1 MRRHFAAASGND
13 ATMNKSIFTI
23 IAVVMLAASANAQKV
38 VDLRKTDFGNFTF
51 KVSDESFRLKDG
63 LQVGACSKPNED
75 GIPTGDIWN
84 YTTGS
89 AVFGDLDGDGREEAI
104 VPLIANVCGGNM
116 ITNEA
121 IIVLTAKGGKISQ
134 MPAFDYHDEGCEAG
148 TPGCNF
154 ARNPGAGVSFDAATK
169 AIVVETMFA
178 TDDDAICC
186 PSLSRQTWFRWN
198 GTKFTELKKGKIT
211 KREVEGQ

>member
-1 MRRHFAAASGND
+1 
-13 ATMNKSIFTI
+13 
-23 IAVVMLAASANAQKV
+23 MLAAGAYAQKV

-51 KVSDESFRLKDG
+51 KVSDRSFTLKEG
-63 LQVGACSKPNED
+63 LEIGACKDKNED
-75 GIPTGDIWN
+75 NIPTGDIWN
-84 YTTGS
+84 YNSGS

-104 VPLIANVCGGNM
+104 VPLVANVCGGNM

-121 IIVLTAKGGKISQ
+121 IVVLTAQRGKISQ
-134 MPAFDYHDEGCEAG
+134 MPLFDYHDEGCEAG

-154 ARNPGAGVSFDAATK
+154 ARNPGAGVAYDAKLK

-186 PSLSRQTWFRWN
+186 PSLSRQTWYKWN
-198 GTKFTELKKGKIT
+198 GTTFTELKKGKIT
-211 KREVEGQ
+211 KREIE